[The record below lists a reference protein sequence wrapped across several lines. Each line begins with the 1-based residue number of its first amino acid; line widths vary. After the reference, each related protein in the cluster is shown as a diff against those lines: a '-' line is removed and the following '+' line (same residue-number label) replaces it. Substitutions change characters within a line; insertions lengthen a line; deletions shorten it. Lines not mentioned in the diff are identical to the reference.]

1 MSQTQT
7 VWAVVE
13 HEKPLKKIEVPMPE
27 PTGKEVLIKVTH
39 AGVCHSD
46 LHFWDGFYDLGQGK
60 KFFIKD
66 RGATLPR
73 AVGHEILGNVEK
85 LGPEAKSVSLGSRQI
100 VYPWIGCGSCRRC
113 VQGEDNMC
121 SKQRVIGVMQ
131 DGGFA
136 QYVLVPDEKFL
147 VDPGNLD
154 PALACTYACSG
165 ITVLSAIK
173 KIMPLEPD
181 DPIVLIGAGGLG
193 LSAIEMLKALGHK
206 KIISVDISPEKRQ
219 AALDQ
224 GATAVVDSRAS
235 DVAQQIQDAAGEG
248 ILGVIDF
255 VNISSTAALAFSII
269 AKGGRMVG
277 VGIMGGE
284 MNLSNVGMI
293 FKAATVM
300 GNYVGSL
307 THLKEV
313 VELANSGK
321 LKPIPITRMRWDQTP
336 EAFEILQQGK
346 ATGRIVLEH

>member
-1 MSQTQT
+1 MCAKQQ
-7 VWAVVE
+7 
-13 HEKPLKKIEVPMPE
+13 
-27 PTGKEVLIKVTH
+27 VL
-39 AGVCHSD
+39 
-46 LHFWDGFYDLGQGK
+46 
-60 KFFIKD
+60 
-66 RGATLPR
+66 
-73 AVGHEILGNVEK
+73 
-85 LGPEAKSVSLGSRQI
+85 
-100 VYPWIGCGSCRRC
+100 
-113 VQGEDNMC
+113 
-121 SKQRVIGVMQ
+121 GVMH

-181 DPIVLIGAGGLG
+181 DPIVLVGAGGLG
-193 LSAIEMLKALGHK
+193 LTAIEMLKALGHR
-206 KIISVDISPEKRQ
+206 KIISVDIAPDKRQ

-224 GATAVVDSRAS
+224 GATAVVDSKAS
-235 DVAQQIQDAAGEG
+235 DVAQQIQDAACEG

-277 VGIMGGE
+277 VGIMGGDIT
-284 MNLSNVGMI
+284 LSNVGMI

-307 THLKEV
+307 PHLIEV
-313 VELANSGK
+313 VKMGNDGK
-321 LKPIPITRMRWDQTP
+321 LKPIPITRMKWDQAP
-336 EAFEILQQGK
+336 EAFDVLQQGK